1 MTGLDPQAADRAA
14 DTAGADDPDRQ
25 LGAGRLRNDVPRP
38 QCRRKG
44 ECAACAEQRTA
55 GAVEGPMVG
64 HVNLLTVR
72 LGTTRVARY
81 RLISTLPHRTVHSR
95 TTIPC
100 HNPSISPSTAVPP
113 A

>member
-1 MTGLDPQAADRAA
+1 MAGLDPQAADRAA
-14 DTAGADDPDRQ
+14 DTAGADDADRQ
-25 LGAGRLRNDVPRP
+25 LGASGLRNGVPRP
-38 QCRRKG
+38 QRRRKG

-72 LGTTRVARY
+72 LGTTRAARY
-81 RLISTLPHRTVHSR
+81 RLISTQPYRTVHSQ

-100 HNPSISPSTAVPP
+100 HNLSISPSMVVPE